1 LLKNYQKIEKFQK
14 KIFIIIVLELRM
26 KIKKIILIL
35 SLIILSACVGYS
47 STGVL
52 GTGVSIALDPRS
64 LGTQIDDSIMQQNL
78 RAKLVSSDKSYIISV
93 KTKILDGRIFL
104 TGKVNSVEDKLK
116 ITKLAW
122 EVKGA
127 RSVNNDLQI
136 KEKFDF
142 KRSAKDLLITSQLRT
157 ALIGSKKI
165 KSVNYN
171 IDTYK
176 KKIYIYGI
184 AQTKLERDEVV
195 KEAKQILDVEDVITS
210 IFLVDDLRVVKK

>member
-1 LLKNYQKIEKFQK
+1 
-14 KIFIIIVLELRM
+14 M
-26 KIKKIILIL
+26 KIKKVLILI
-35 SLIILSACVGYS
+35 SLVLINGCVGYS

-78 RAKLVSSDKSYIISV
+78 RARLISADKSYIISV

-122 EVKGA
+122 EIKGA

-142 KRSAKDLLITSQLRT
+142 KRSAKDLLITSQLR
-157 ALIGSKKI
+157 AAIIGNKKI

-176 KKIYIYGI
+176 KIIYVYGI
-184 AQTKLERDEVV
+184 AQNKTERDEVS

>member
-1 LLKNYQKIEKFQK
+1 MKLK
-14 KIFIIIVLELRM
+14 KIFILFIFII
-26 KIKKIILIL
+26 I
-35 SLIILSACVGYS
+35 SGCVGYS

-64 LGTQIDDSIMQQNL
+64 LGTQIDDSLMQQNL
-78 RAKLVSSDKSYIISV
+78 RAKLISADKSYIISV

-122 EVKGA
+122 EIKGA

-136 KEKFDF
+136 KENFDF
-142 KRSAKDLLITSQLRT
+142 KRSAKDLLITSQLRA
-157 ALIGSKKI
+157 ALITSKKI
-165 KSVNYN
+165 KAVNYN

-176 KKIYIYGI
+176 KKIYVYGI
-184 AQTKLERDEVV
+184 AQNKTERDEVI
-195 KEAKQILDVEDVITS
+195 KEAKQILDVEDVVTS
-210 IFLVDDLRVVKK
+210 IFLIDDLRVVKK

>member
-1 LLKNYQKIEKFQK
+1 
-14 KIFIIIVLELRM
+14 M
-26 KIKKIILIL
+26 KIKKIIVLL
-35 SLIILSACVGYS
+35 SFIIFTGCVGYS

-52 GTGVSIALDPRS
+52 GTGVSVALDPRS

-78 RAKLVSSDKSYIISV
+78 RARLITADKSYIISV

-104 TGKVNSVEDKLK
+104 TGKVNSVEDKLN

-122 EVKGA
+122 EIKGA

-142 KRSAKDLLITSQLRT
+142 KRSAKDLLITSQLRA

-165 KSVNYN
+165 KAVNYN

-176 KKIYIYGI
+176 KKIYVYGI
-184 AQTKLERDEVV
+184 AQNKTERDEVI